1 MIMVLPLVIALV
13 TILCIL
19 NDWPKAGLWAWVLL
33 IGVYLAWCRYHM
45 TDALAISL

>member
-19 NDWPKAGLWAWVLL
+19 NDRPKAGLWAWVLL